1 MKIMT
6 REEILTGIKERL
18 EQAFGP
24 RYRGAVL
31 YGSEARGESRP
42 DSDIDVLVLQTGPVK
57 QGQDLVTIIES
68 LYPLQLE
75 MIDSKEFGDSRVIH
89 AVPADEQVFKE
100 QQYFLYQ
107 EVKAE
112 GVRI

>member
-1 MKIMT
+1 MT
-6 REEILTGIKERL
+6 REEILAEIERRL
-18 EQAFGP
+18 REAFGP

-42 DSDIDVLVLQTGPVK
+42 DSDIDVLVLLEGPVK

-68 LYPLQLE
+68 LYNLQLE
-75 MIDSKEFGDSRVIH
+75 MIDSKGFGDSRVIH
-89 AVPADEQVFKE
+89 AVPADERVFEE

-107 EVKAE
+107 EVKAV
-112 GVRI
+112 GVPI